1 MTKGTAMSHLSRFL
15 LRLIPLL
22 AGMWVAMAPQPAHAA
37 TVNNFSAQAVLPSD
51 KPAVNRIL
59 T

>member
-1 MTKGTAMSHLSRFL
+1 MSHLSRFL